1 MMDVFNNYNKYLIKS
16 KQLQMYTKGSFSFDK
31 MKDKLEGIITKIL
44 SDVPKQVGIKLP
56 KLQKTNSNKIPE
68 VKLPK
73 LKKA

>member
-1 MMDVFNNYNKYLIKS
+1 
-16 KQLQMYTKGSFSFDK
+16 

-56 KLQKTNSNKIPE
+56 NLKKTNSNKIPE